1 MRHELWPVISGLLV
15 VAGLLSSN
23 GLLLV
28 VGSLVSIVWLAAR
41 LWERYCFRKVT
52 FEREVGRRRAFI
64 GDTVEY
70 SVSLGNDK
78 PLPLIWVEAQD
89 PFPEGLELAGAVVRG
104 VNLETNRH
112 HSITTS
118 LLPYQKAT
126 WKFNMRCVR
135 RGYHRIGPVRMRS
148 SDIFGFAATEA
159 RLPGV
164 DDVLVYP
171 RVLELEQLLN
181 LPQHPFG
188 PSRGI
193 MPLYHDTNRAMGLRD
208 YRPEDPLKHIDWKAT
223 AKTSQL
229 QTRLFEPAVSMNV
242 VVAMNGSTSDQVWLG
257 TNRRLFERAITA
269 AASIIAL
276 ADRLGY
282 SYGLISNAV
291 ASYSG
296 KWLSVP
302 VGASASQLPMTL
314 EALAMAAPYV
324 ISTLPDV
331 FRAERDSYPAGATI
345 WVVTASVSE
354 SLPAQLAVFAD
365 RGYRVSV
372 VFAGDGEP
380 PDKIGEYPVIGVG
393 HLLDLLPED
402 GTAWEDESI
411 SSNEGV
417 DEAALA
423 Q

>member
-1 MRHELWPVISGLLV
+1 
-15 VAGLLSSN
+15 
-23 GLLLV
+23 
-28 VGSLVSIVWLAAR
+28 
-41 LWERYCFRKVT
+41 
-52 FEREVGRRRAFI
+52 
-64 GDTVEY
+64 
-70 SVSLGNDK
+70 
-78 PLPLIWVEAQD
+78 
-89 PFPEGLELAGAVVRG
+89 
-104 VNLETNRH
+104 
-112 HSITTS
+112 
-118 LLPYQKAT
+118 
-126 WKFNMRCVR
+126 
-135 RGYHRIGPVRMRS
+135 
-148 SDIFGFAATEA
+148 
-159 RLPGV
+159 
-164 DDVLVYP
+164 
-171 RVLELEQLLN
+171 
-181 LPQHPFG
+181 
-188 PSRGI
+188 
-193 MPLYHDTNRAMGLRD
+193 
-208 YRPEDPLKHIDWKAT
+208 
-223 AKTSQL
+223 
-229 QTRLFEPAVSMNV
+229 
-242 VVAMNGSTSDQVWLG
+242 
-257 TNRRLFERAITA
+257 LFERAITA

>member
-15 VAGLLSSN
+15 FVGLLSSN
-23 GLLLV
+23 GLVLV
-28 VGSLVSIVWLAAR
+28 VGSLVAIVWLAAR

-64 GDTVEY
+64 GDTVDY
-70 SVSLGNDK
+70 TVSLGNDK
-78 PLPLIWVEAQD
+78 VLPLIWVETQD
-89 PFPEGLELAGAVVRG
+89 AFPEGLELAGAVVRG

-126 WKFNMRCVR
+126 WKFRMRCLR

-148 SDIFGFAATEA
+148 SDIFGFSSAEA

-171 RVLELEQLLN
+171 RVLELEELMN
-181 LPQHPFG
+181 PPQHPFG
-188 PSRGI
+188 SSRGRL
-193 MPLYHDTNRAMGLRD
+193 PLYHDTNRAMGVRD
-208 YRPEDPLKHIDWKAT
+208 YSPEDPLKHIDWKAT
-223 AKTSQL
+223 AKARQL
-229 QTRLFEPAVSMNV
+229 QTRIYEPAVSMNV
-242 VVAMNGSTSDQVWLG
+242 VVAMNGSTNDQVWLG

-269 AASIIAL
+269 AASAVSL

-282 SYGLISNAV
+282 SYGLMSNAV

-302 VGASASQLPMTL
+302 VGASPSQLPMTL

-324 ISTLPDV
+324 ISTLPEV
-331 FRAERDSYPAGATI
+331 FRAERDSFPAGATV
-345 WVVTASVSE
+345 WVVTPAFTQ
-354 SLPAQLAVFAD
+354 SLPRQLSVFDD

-372 VFAGDGEP
+372 IFAGDGDP
-380 PDKIGEYPVIGVG
+380 PEWIGEFPVIGVG

-402 GTAWEDESI
+402 DAGWEEEVNFA
-411 SSNEGV
+411 NEEV
-417 DEAALA
+417 DEAVMAL
-423 Q
+423 